1 MRTRIQSVPQVQ
13 IVTFRLG
20 ADEFGLDVFSVHE
33 ILRQQPVTAV
43 PQAPAFVEGVI
54 DVRGAL
60 IPVVDLRTRFE
71 LPARADAAEAR
82 IAIVQYGAERLGLVV
97 DAVTEVLRVAETAIS
112 EPPAYLRGLAAEFM
126 RGVVRLPERL
136 IVLIDVERIL
146 ASEERIALELAGL
159 AAGVEDAGDVTHA
172 EAAEG

>member
-1 MRTRIQSVPQVQ
+1 MRTRTQAAPQVQ

-33 ILRQQPVTAV
+33 ILRHQPVTAV
-43 PQAPAFVEGVI
+43 PKAPAFVEGVI

-60 IPVVDLRTRFE
+60 VPVVDLRKRFE
-71 LPARADAAEAR
+71 LPERTGSAEAR

-97 DAVTEVLRVAETAIS
+97 DVVTEVLRVAETAIS
-112 EPPAYLRGLAAEFM
+112 APPAYLKGLAAEFM

-146 ASEERIALELAGL
+146 GTEERIALEQAGL
-159 AAGVEDAGDVTHA
+159 ATPP